1 MQFKVD
7 TQDEAIKTLTSAK
20 ERLEKEKHKLGEF
33 LGKKVRLLMCE
44 EAGTSD
50 NLAQNFLCFLCRERA
65 TCIQDEG
72 QRWYSSQQGL

>member
-1 MQFKVD
+1 
-7 TQDEAIKTLTSAK
+7 
-20 ERLEKEKHKLGEF
+20 
-33 LGKKVRLLMCE
+33 MCE